1 MGNKYFTF
9 SIDDGLEQDKEII
22 KILKKYGMGAT
33 FNINSG
39 LFGQR
44 AEIER
49 IGNMGIKAIETEKY
63 QRRLH
68 LLPSSHQYRIP
79 EDEVK
84 QVYEGFEVAAH
95 SLSHPKMAFI
105 KEQETEKEISEDVH
119 NLTALFE
126 RKITGFAYPHG
137 MSNKYTDEI
146 LKKNGIMYAR
156 TIDKAKNFSFPQDPM
171 HLPITC
177 WHFQENAF
185 DLIDEFGRLE
195 SDEDMLFVMF
205 AHGYEFDFGTKNSNW
220 EKFKKLCDR
229 AAQYSN
235 VNFCTTGEAFM
246 AHVE

>member
-1 MGNKYFTF
+1 
-9 SIDDGLEQDKEII
+9 
-22 KILKKYGMGAT
+22 MGAT

-95 SLSHPKMAFI
+95 SLSHPQMAFI

-137 MSNKYTDEI
+137 MWNRLVARKEKE
-146 LKKNGIMYAR
+146 LCMIMR
-156 TIDKAKNFSFPQDPM
+156 
-171 HLPITC
+171 
-177 WHFQENAF
+177 
-185 DLIDEFGRLE
+185 
-195 SDEDMLFVMF
+195 
-205 AHGYEFDFGTKNSNW
+205 
-220 EKFKKLCDR
+220 
-229 AAQYSN
+229 
-235 VNFCTTGEAFM
+235 
-246 AHVE
+246 